1 VLRSPPACTA
11 HGRETTGGSRPAGD
25 EERRPAGRAHK
36 LVALVHLEVA
46 PAAAARRGRGVPLL
60 HLPHDLHEVV
70 DGAGQLE
77 QAVAAGEAV
86 LGLGLVQERPEQRVV
101 GAPRAHHEPLLV
113 RAHQDREAPRR
124 RLPCCL
130 SAGLVLWWCP
140 ANEVRHRWS
149 VLARMLLGL
158 SPPSFIA
165 TTSGKMIITQK
176 K

>member
-70 DGAGQLE
+70 DGAWQLE
-77 QAVAAGEAV
+77 RAVAAGEAV
-86 LGLGLVQERPEQRVV
+86 LGLGLFQERAEQRVA
-101 GAPRAHHEPLLV
+101 GAAGAHHEPLLL
-113 RAHQDREAPRR
+113 RADQHREAPRR
-124 RLPCCL
+124 RRLLVGRAPVVVVPGQRVTAPLQRLGQDALP
-130 SAGLVLWWCP
+130 
-140 ANEVRHRWS
+140 
-149 VLARMLLGL
+149 LA
-158 SPPSFIA
+158 SFLHH
-165 TTSGKMIITQK
+165 
-176 K
+176 